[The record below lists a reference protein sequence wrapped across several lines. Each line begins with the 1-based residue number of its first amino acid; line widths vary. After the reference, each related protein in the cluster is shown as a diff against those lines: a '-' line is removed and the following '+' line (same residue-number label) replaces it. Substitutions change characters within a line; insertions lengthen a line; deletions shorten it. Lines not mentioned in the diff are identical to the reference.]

1 MVAICLK
8 DRDNASTKAW
18 STMQNLAYENKFDL
32 DDYELVEFWTCF
44 NTESKMSIG
53 LFRKRRSENRKS
65 RIISIVELLAN

>member
-1 MVAICLK
+1 
-8 DRDNASTKAW
+8 
-18 STMQNLAYENKFDL
+18 MQNLAYENKFDL